1 VPSGRVTCRRR
12 LAKEREAEDHLF
24 GDKDKFVTAAY
35 KKKLQEDQK
44 WLAEERVREAAEKR
58 DSVVARGHRGDFYRR
73 ARARRR
79 GGCAVLRR
87 AGAGAAAERAAA
99 ALCACLV
106 RLLARGW
113 HAGRARFPKCA
124 SAVRSVREPHLR
136 GMRRNVLTN
145 NAAFGTSQAKQPAPA
160 ADAAEAAA
168 APQDSAWEAARRA
181 RAAYEAQAAA
191 QQGEPD
197 PAGAASAAG
206 DAAAAPAEQRDSADP
221 AAAAADG
228 REGQAG
234 EAAGEDKRAGRASGA
249 AEAGSR
255 TEAAAGAEAGK
266 QDEGA
271 EAALPAEAP
280 VDKAAKAASARE
292 RYLARKRKVPG

>member
-1 VPSGRVTCRRR
+1 VLSGRFTCRRR

-58 DSVVARGHRGDFYRR
+58 DSVVSRGHMGDFYRR
-73 ARARRR
+73 AHM
-79 GGCAVLRR
+79 L
-87 AGAGAAAERAAA
+87 AAAEALPCWSGRCGGACCGWARRSLASCPCMRLVCRTCSGPIDRKRWSAA
-99 ALCACLV
+99 
-106 RLLARGW
+106 
-113 HAGRARFPKCA
+113 
-124 SAVRSVREPHLR
+124 RSVRQRRLR
-136 GMRRNVLTN
+136 DTRRNVLTN

-191 QQGEPD
+191 RQGGPD
-197 PAGAASAAG
+197 PAGAAGAAG
-206 DAAAAPAEQRDSADP
+206 DPAAAPAEQRGSAAP
-221 AAAAADG
+221 VAAAADE

-234 EAAGEDKRAGRASGA
+234 GAAGEDKRAGRASGA

-255 TEAAAGAEAGK
+255 TEAAAGAEAGE

-271 EAALPAEAP
+271 AAALPAEAP